1 MSNGRL
7 SQSYPVS
14 FIPEI
19 SCIII
24 SVDKTALGEKMGQIA
39 VCFILLILNRSKRL
53 IESGLSRVI
62 FAVALP
68 QLCGFQFK
76 TNKVSSD
83 SFKAQYLTNHSYTEK
98 GNRNPLKILNSDKQK
113 AIPLSIDFAQEP
125 VFNSEMNVFT
135 WRGK

>member
-1 MSNGRL
+1 
-7 SQSYPVS
+7 
-14 FIPEI
+14 
-19 SCIII
+19 
-24 SVDKTALGEKMGQIA
+24 MGQIA